1 MSDRRDIS
9 VVLGV
14 GDARRRRAI
23 RDALDEIATVL
34 SDHLSLDDTLTAA
47 ELLVP
52 DVLVLDTHL
61 GRADLAAS
69 CFRVQMQVPATRIV
83 AVVPADDERAYDA
96 LAYGAFSV
104 VLERAD
110 TTELIDAVRGAA
122 RGESVMPA
130 GCARRLL
137 ADAVRAKTE
146 VHDPL
151 VRPPVLTP
159 TEHEVLTR
167 LGEGRS
173 PHDIARMH
181 DVTPRL
187 VNLHA
192 GYAVAKAHLQRQRI
206 HTRDTLAPSIR

>member
-1 MSDRRDIS
+1 MGDRRDIS
-9 VVLGV
+9 VVLGL
-14 GDARRRRAI
+14 GDAGRRAAV
-23 RDALDEIATVL
+23 RDALDGVAAVL
-34 SDHLSLDDTLTAA
+34 SDHLSLEDTLMAA

-83 AVVPADDERAYDA
+83 AVVPADDDRAYDV

-104 VLERAD
+104 VLEDAD
-110 TTELIDAVRGAA
+110 STALLEAVHGAA

-137 ADAVRAKTE
+137 AEAVRSNARPQDT
-146 VHDPL
+146 L
-151 VRPPVLTP
+151 VRPPMLTP

-167 LGEGRS
+167 LGEGRT
-173 PHDIARMH
+173 PLDIARMH

-206 HTRDTLAPSIR
+206 HTRDILAHSGR